1 MRTWFGVLVL
11 ATLTAASL
19 VGCQRQE
26 SKRADAVLATV
37 DGVQITESTFQ
48 KEAQN
53 LPPAV
58 RPLVTTPSG
67 RAQFVDSLI
76 VRELLLREALRR
88 GIERRPEVRD
98 RLEQARRSI
107 LLETLLRDVS
117 DNAAAVS
124 DNAVRAYY
132 EKNKAEFA
140 TGERVRVRHIVFAKK
155 DVAEIIARKAKK
167 GTPFKEL
174 MQISQMAGA
183 TAADLGLI
191 ERGAYDKAFE
201 KAVFGAPANSIVGPV
216 KTAYGYHVI
225 QVLDK
230 RPAGV
235 PAFEEVK
242 DKIAAELKE
251 TTVRGAFD
259 SLVTGLKKQAEIHV
273 TTPLPENGVD
283 GAASPPGD
291 GESPASGG
299 EGPGG
304 GR

>member
-1 MRTWFGVLVL
+1 MRTRFGVLIL
-11 ATLTAASL
+11 AALTAASL
-19 VGCQRQE
+19 VACQRQE

-58 RPLVTTPSG
+58 RPLVATPSG

-117 DNAAAVS
+117 DNAAQVS
-124 DNAVRAYY
+124 DNAVRTYY

-140 TGERVRVRHIVFAKK
+140 AGERVRVRHIVFAKK

-191 ERGAYDKAFE
+191 ERGAYDKEFE

-235 PAFEEVK
+235 PPFEEVK

-259 SLVTGLKKQAEIHV
+259 NLVTGLKKQAAIHV
-273 TTPLPENGVD
+273 TTPVPANGVD
-283 GAASPPGD
+283 GAASPPAD